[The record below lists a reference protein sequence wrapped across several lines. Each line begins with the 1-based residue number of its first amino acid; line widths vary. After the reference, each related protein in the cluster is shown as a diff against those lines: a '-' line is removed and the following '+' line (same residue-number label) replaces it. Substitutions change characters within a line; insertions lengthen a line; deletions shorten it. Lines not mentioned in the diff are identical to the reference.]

1 MAKARKYRVWAATA
15 ESTSWEVA
23 ASLCPRSNYS
33 LQKLLYIS
41 DKTMFNRRR
50 VLFKPPTSKNET
62 PLSRRHLPPWSSAP
76 TTPPTAPCLCPL
88 HRCWL
93 THQQSVKQLEH
104 AQYIVLA
111 ASGSD
116 GDNCGWKII
125 CGLHSRP
132 PSNLCLER
140 RFWKIWRA
148 HWRLPPE
155 GDNYCKS
162 MGNEIIMVSLDL
174 WGATRS
180 QRQQP
185 NSPKKR
191 TW

>member
-1 MAKARKYRVWAATA
+1 MAKARKYIEREQQLLKVQ
-15 ESTSWEVA
+15 VG
-23 ASLCPRSNYS
+23 
-33 LQKLLYIS
+33 KLLQACVLDQITALKNPCTSQTKQCY
-41 DKTMFNRRR
+41 RRR
-50 VLFKPPTSKNET
+50 VLFKPPTSKTET
-62 PLSRRHLPPWSSAP
+62 PLSRSHLLPWSSAP

-93 THQQSVKQLEH
+93 THQQGVEQLEH
-104 AQYIVLA
+104 AQYNVLA

-116 GDNCGWKII
+116 GDHRGWKII

-132 PSNLCLER
+132 PSDLCLER

-148 HWRLPPE
+148 HWRLPSE
-155 GDNYCKS
+155 GDNYYSS
-162 MGNEIIMVSLDL
+162 MCHEIVDL

-180 QRQQP
+180 QREQS
-185 NSPKKR
+185 NSPKER

>member
-23 ASLCPRSNYS
+23 ASLCFRSNYS

-88 HRCWL
+88 HRCWH
-93 THQQSVKQLEH
+93 THINKVWNNRNMLST
-104 AQYIVLA
+104 
-111 ASGSD
+111 
-116 GDNCGWKII
+116 
-125 CGLHSRP
+125 
-132 PSNLCLER
+132 LCLQPLAPMETTVAER
-140 RFWKIWRA
+140 LFVVCTPGPPPIYALKDVFGRFGGLIDVYLLKV
-148 HWRLPPE
+148 
-155 GDNYCKS
+155 
-162 MGNEIIMVSLDL
+162 IITIDL
-174 WGATRS
+174 WATRS
-180 QRQQP
+180 LH
-185 NSPKKR
+185 
-191 TW
+191 